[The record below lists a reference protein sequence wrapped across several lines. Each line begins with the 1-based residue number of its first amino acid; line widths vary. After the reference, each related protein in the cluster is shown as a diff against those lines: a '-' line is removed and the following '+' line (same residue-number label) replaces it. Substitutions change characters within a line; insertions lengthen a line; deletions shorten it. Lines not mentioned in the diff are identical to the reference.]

1 MSGLLGERKA
11 EAMMS
16 QALSFAREVMNERM
30 GGKSGGGGGGRG
42 GGRGGGNSGGSA
54 PDDKDVIQLT
64 DSNFE
69 DKVLGSDEMW
79 LVEFFA
85 PWCGHCKNLAPEWA
99 KAATQLK
106 GKVHVA
112 AVDATEHRV
121 LASRFGIQGFPTIK
135 FFNSGKK
142 DWDGAEDYTGLCPLF
157 SLSSLVLCIFC
168 LPLKTASIIMNFLFF
183 LKVVVLLILLL
194 LGQWQSGK
202 KSSLLLKCIS

>member
-1 MSGLLGERKA
+1 MCDTIDERKA
-11 EAMMS
+11 EAIAS
-16 QALSFAREVMNERM
+16 QALTLAREVIAERM
-30 GGKSGGGGGGRG
+30 GGRG
-42 GGRGGGNSGGSA
+42 GGDRGRGGGSSGGNA
-54 PDDKDVIQLT
+54 DNKDVITLT

-69 DKVLGSDEMW
+69 EKVLGSDEMW

-106 GKVHVA
+106 GKVNVA

-142 DWDGAEDYTGLCPLF
+142 EWDGAEDYTGIPLCLL
-157 SLSSLVLCIFC
+157 SLSLHYFY
-168 LPLKTASIIMNFLFF
+168 
-183 LKVVVLLILLL
+183 
-194 LGQWQSGK
+194 
-202 KSSLLLKCIS
+202 

>member
-1 MSGLLGERKA
+1 
-11 EAMMS
+11 
-16 QALSFAREVMNERM
+16 M
-30 GGKSGGGGGGRG
+30 GGRGGGGGGGGRG
-42 GGRGGGNSGGSA
+42 GGSSGGSGGSA
-54 PDDKDVIQLT
+54 DNKDVITLT

-69 DKVLGSDEMW
+69 EKVLGSDEMW

-106 GKVHVA
+106 GKVNVA

-142 DWDGAEDYTGLCPLF
+142 EWDGAEDYTGISLCLLL
-157 SLSSLVLCIFC
+157 SLSLFLHYFYQEYII
-168 LPLKTASIIMNFLFF
+168 LKI
-183 LKVVVLLILLL
+183 
-194 LGQWQSGK
+194 
-202 KSSLLLKCIS
+202 